1 MTSKIPSPLPVTTF
15 PSLSTLFDAP
25 NASSRPSSYREGRV
39 VRCRKL
45 RDADASADRN
55 AIARR
60 YADFLLSFTGEDEVV
75 FALHH
80 ANDDRASTPYEL
92 SDSSVIQ
99 SAVYATKQDN
109 SVQECTAFILD
120 ASEGYL
126 TTDFA
131 LVLGQAPSE
140 ALKVC
145 LRKGPAVSLQFQRPF
160 LTASKAIH
168 SNFIRRFPYC

>member
-1 MTSKIPSPLPVTTF
+1 MTSKIPNPLPVTTF
-15 PSLSTLFDAP
+15 PSLTTLFDAP

-45 RDADASADRN
+45 RDTDASADRET
-55 AIARR
+55 IVHR
-60 YADFLLSFTGEDEVV
+60 YADFLLSFIGEDEVV

-80 ANDDRASTPYEL
+80 ASDDRASTKYEL
-92 SDSSVIQ
+92 GDTYVTQ
-99 SAVYATKQDN
+99 SAVYATKPD
-109 SVQECTAFILD
+109 SSDQECTAYILD
-120 ASEGYL
+120 TVEGYL

-145 LRKGPAVSLQFQRPF
+145 PRKVRECLDSSEDHF
-160 LTASKAIH
+160 
-168 SNFIRRFPYC
+168 

>member
-1 MTSKIPSPLPVTTF
+1 MTFKIPNPLPVTTF
-15 PSLSTLFDAP
+15 PSLTTLFDAP

-45 RDADASADRN
+45 READASADRE

-80 ANDDRASTPYEL
+80 ASDDRESTTYEVGDASVT
-92 SDSSVIQ
+92 Q
-99 SAVYATKQDN
+99 SAVYATRQDS
-109 SVQECTAFILD
+109 SVQECTALILD
-120 ASEGYL
+120 ANEGYL

-145 LRKGPAVSLQFQRPF
+145 LRKAPGVSSYS
-160 LTASKAIH
+160 SKGH
-168 SNFIRRFPYC
+168 F

>member
-1 MTSKIPSPLPVTTF
+1 MTSKIPNPLPITLF
-15 PSLSTLFDAP
+15 PSLTTLFDAP

-45 RDADASADRN
+45 READSSSDREV
-55 AIARR
+55 IARR
-60 YADFLLSFTGEDEVV
+60 YANFLLSLTGEDEVV

-80 ANDDRASTPYEL
+80 ATDDQSSMYEL
-92 SDSSVIQ
+92 DDASGTQ
-99 SAVYATKQDN
+99 HAVYATKQELPDK
-109 SVQECTAFILD
+109 ECTVAILA

-145 LRKGPAVSLQFQRPF
+145 SDNCRSQILKTSADSHE
-160 LTASKAIH
+160 SH
-168 SNFIRRFPYC
+168 SQ

>member
-1 MTSKIPSPLPVTTF
+1 MTSKIPNPLPVTTF
-15 PSLSTLFDAP
+15 PSLTTLFDAP

-45 RDADASADRN
+45 RDTKASADRD

-80 ANDDRASTPYEL
+80 ASDDRVSTTYALGDASVT
-92 SDSSVIQ
+92 Q
-99 SAVYATKQDN
+99 SAVYATKQD
-109 SVQECTAFILD
+109 SSHQECTAYILD
-120 ASEGYL
+120 SSEGYL

-145 LRKGPAVSLQFQRPF
+145 LRKVQECLDG
-160 LTASKAIH
+160 SKDH
-168 SNFIRRFPYC
+168 F